1 MAEYQSNEV
10 SKYNEASFQI
20 MRLHEFWVRAEAYA
34 NAGMFDRWKFILDS
48 IWREL
53 YSDVLR
59 MKDAMRIQTKNKR
72 IKIDTDI
79 AQAKSNVQLYRM
91 LIKKHEFLKE
101 IQDKSGKGAM
111 YVDEDE
117 EGFE

>member
-1 MAEYQSNEV
+1 MEDYVPKEV

-34 NAGMFDRWKFILDS
+34 NAGMFDKWKFILDS

-59 MKDAMRIQTKNKR
+59 MTDENRRTTKNMK
-72 IKIDTDI
+72 IKINTEI
-79 AQAKSNVQLYRM
+79 AQAKNQTKLYQA

-101 IQDKSGKGAM
+101 IQDRSGKGAM